1 MIGSYGRMDGSI
13 KEMLLLTSNGKKIEL
28 GVLRRMAMVGG

>member
-1 MIGSYGRMDGSI
+1 MIGNYGSVDGSI
-13 KEMLLLTSNGKKIEL
+13 KETPPLTSNGKKIEL